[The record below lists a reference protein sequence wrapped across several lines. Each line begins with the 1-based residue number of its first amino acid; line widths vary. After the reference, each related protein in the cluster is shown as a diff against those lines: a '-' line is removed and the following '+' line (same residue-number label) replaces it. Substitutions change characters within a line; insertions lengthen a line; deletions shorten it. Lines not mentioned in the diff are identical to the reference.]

1 MHPASLRPDPHA
13 STHSLILGYVLW
25 VFGFMGLHRF
35 YYGKPVTG
43 TLWLFTFGLLG
54 VGWLVDVL
62 LIPRMNRQ
70 ADLRYRAG
78 PIHYS
83 LAWVLLLLGGWLGL
97 HRMYLGKWVTG
108 VIYLLTLGLLGLGV
122 LYDFWTLNTQITLRH
137 AQQLGQRGFGG

>member
-97 HRMYLGKWVTG
+97 HRMYLGDRKSTR
-108 VIYLLTLGLLGLGV
+108 
-122 LYDFWTLNTQITLRH
+122 LNSSHVAISYAVFCLKKKQDKV
-137 AQQLGQRGFGG
+137 